1 MNPEIA
7 QLKSEVQKLKQEM
20 VDMHFLLH
28 RKTSGGSADIRGKIV
43 NPSTVAATIAAGSI
57 TSTMLGSNSVI
68 QSKWASETVAV
79 TVSAGASSG
88 TGTCT
93 SGSIIIGWR
102 PTGNIDQFVDS
113 IAVSGT
119 TVTVTLGANA
129 TADNTFSVIL
139 LKSA

>member
-1 MNPEIA
+1 MDN
-7 QLKSEVQKLKQEM
+7 QKLQFQI
-20 VDMHFLLH
+20 DNLRRDIATLRQLLYK
-28 RKTSGGSADIRGKIV
+28 KTSGGSADIKGNIV
-43 NPSTVAATIAAGSI
+43 QPSNVTATIATGSI
-57 TSTMLGSNSVI
+57 TSAMLGSNSVI

-79 TVSAGASSG
+79 TVSAGTSSG
-88 TGTCT
+88 TGTAT

-102 PTGNIDQFVDS
+102 PTGNIDQFVDN
-113 IAVSGT
+113 IAISGT

>member
-1 MNPEIA
+1 MD
-7 QLKSEVQKLKQEM
+7 SQKLQFQI
-20 VDMHFLLH
+20 DNLRRDIATLRQLLYK
-28 RKTSGGSADIRGKIV
+28 KTSGGSADIKGNIV
-43 NPSTVAATIAAGSI
+43 QPSNISATIAAGSI

-68 QSKWASETVAV
+68 QAKLAYEVVAV
-79 TVSAGASSG
+79 TVNAGNPSG

-93 SGSIIIGWR
+93 SGSIILGWR